1 MRIAYILFL
10 LPFYV
15 LAGSIEPKITPKKVT
30 LYLEK
35 AQIHAT
41 SNFHLKAGRTQVV
54 FKQISSEVDPA
65 SIQVK
70 GLGKL
75 NLHSVSFQTN
85 YIENK
90 DISTPLKNF
99 QQQLDKLNREKAV
112 LEFEKDG
119 LEKELSLLEANK
131 HVNNEKQNLSV
142 NQLEAYTVFYRNK
155 TTSVKT
161 KQYDLKIALEQLSK
175 NIQNL
180 KKQISTAKA
189 DAEKPTGEIILELE
203 APNAQTA
210 TLEIS
215 YVVNNAGWYPS
226 YEIKSEN
233 LNSNLQFD
241 YKANVYQATGQDW
254 ETVKITL
261 STGNPNLS
269 NQKPEVKPHYLNFVR
284 YNYSKPNYKSQPKY
298 RYNPGVDFVR
308 GKVTDKSGMPLPGVN
323 VIIQNTRVGTQTDFD
338 GNYSLEIPNGRKL
351 SFSSVGFD
359 TKVVP
364 IYSSQIN
371 VSLSSGA
378 ALEEVVVSA
387 LADSR
392 YKEDAE
398 YIRQPEVK
406 KDIALSQVL
415 FEISKPY
422 TITSSSETQIINID
436 QFEIPAKYQH
446 FSAPLVNPE
455 VYLTASV
462 EDYEQY
468 DMLPGDANI
477 YFDGSYAGK
486 VFLDPRL
493 AESKLQ
499 LSLGVDPSIIVERTR
514 VNNKKD
520 KSFFGNTLKVNRNY
534 TLKINNQKNRPIN
547 LKLIDRIPVSQNDA
561 ISIEDIDYGQAELNK
576 DTGILTWELKIGALE
591 QTDKKFSYQVNYPK
605 GKTINLD

>member
-85 YIENK
+85 YLENK
-90 DISTPLKNF
+90 DISIQLENF

-119 LEKELSLLEANK
+119 LEKELALLEANK

-161 KQYDLKIALEQLSK
+161 KQYDLKIALEELSK
-175 NIQNL
+175 EIHNL
-180 KKQISTAKA
+180 EKQINTAKT

-203 APNAQTA
+203 AANAQTA
-210 TLEIS
+210 ALEIS

-226 YEIKSEN
+226 YEIKSKN
-233 LNSNLQFD
+233 LDAKLQFE

-254 ETVKITL
+254 DDVKITL

-269 NQKPEVKPHYLNFVR
+269 TQKPEVKPHYLNFVR
-284 YNYSKPNYKSQPKY
+284 YNYSRPNYKTKAKY

-308 GKVTDKSGMPLPGVN
+308 GKVTDENGMPLPGVN
-323 VIIQNTRVGTQTDFD
+323 VLIQNTDIGTQTDFD
-338 GNYSLEIPNGRKL
+338 GNYDLEIPKGRKL
-351 SFSSVGFD
+351 FFSYVGFE
-359 TKVVP
+359 TKVLP

-371 VSLSSGA
+371 VSLASGA
-378 ALEEVVVSA
+378 ALEEVVVTA
-387 LADSR
+387 YGNSR
-392 YKEDAE
+392 NKDDEE
-398 YIRQPEVK
+398 YIKQPEVK

-446 FSAPLVNPE
+446 FSAPLVATE

-462 EDYEQY
+462 ENYEQY

-561 ISIEDIDYGQAELNK
+561 ISIEDKDYGQAELNK
-576 DTGILTWELKIGALE
+576 DTGILTWELKIEALG
-591 QTDKKFSYQVNYPK
+591 QTEKNFSYQVNYPK